1 MDGETMAL
9 EAVGSPCPHGRVLY
23 RREMASQ
30 AVAVCDLFPLVRHGN
45 GGRINLQCFMVEIVK
60 AGFGLVCDFADDV
73 CIGEMTLYAGKLLVV
88 GDMPP

>member
-1 MDGETMAL
+1 
-9 EAVGSPCPHGRVLY
+9 
-23 RREMASQ
+23 
-30 AVAVCDLFPLVRHGN
+30 
-45 GGRINLQCFMVEIVK
+45 MVEIVK